1 MTEPTLTSSVAKVP
15 ALVEQAGDAPAPTCG
30 PAGPRTPAAPTPP
43 TGGISRP
50 GLRLPACSPFRQ
62 HRRPWASTWPPRLR
76 TSGLAL
82 LLATWWPLRPP
93 IGQPG
98 NRSIP
103 VPLTL
108 AGIKRTHG
116 TNQNGKAPAVIAD
129 LRAMISAQPDTLAG
143 LRDRA
148 LLLLGFAGALRR
160 SELVG
165 LDVEDLDFT
174 SAGLV
179 VTLRRSKTDQ
189 DGGGRRVGVPYG
201 SRTRNPSRA
210 DVTSPPIPTG
220 KAASAVCAWA
230 TRPSLSSSSGLRRRR
245 ASIRRGTPVT
255 RCVPVLRPRP
265 PLPGPRSAPSW
276 PRRGIGSRGGSR
288 PRVAARPGP
297 APSGPALPGSGRCLL
312 LKRGSN
318 QSATSTL
325 ERQISA
331 MWQYRRSFVGS
342 QMSKLTAWSAGALQ
356 PIASA
361 LFRRSG

>member
-201 SRTRNPSRA
+201 SQLE
-210 DVTSPPIPTG
+210 
-220 KAASAVCAWA
+220 
-230 TRPSLSSSSGLRRRR
+230 TRPVRTSH
-245 ASIRRGTPVT
+245 
-255 RCVPVLRPRP
+255 RPLYRQERP
-265 PLPGPRSAPSW
+265 PARCAPGRQGRRFHRQAGCAGGGPRSDA
-276 PRRGIGSRGGSR
+276 
-288 PRVAARPGP
+288 V
-297 APSGPALPGSGRCLL
+297 
-312 LKRGSN
+312 
-318 QSATSTL
+318 
-325 ERQISA
+325 
-331 MWQYRRSFVGS
+331 RRSLAACRSCDLGRRCRG
-342 QMSKLTAWSAGALQ
+342 LGARHLGHDG
-356 PIASA
+356 ASA
-361 LFRRSG
+361 PAGDLGRE